1 MRRRM
6 NRYSLPPWIQN
17 TINVTRQF
25 AVPVTVFQG
34 IRTFF
39 LPSIFDLLLL
49 FFLIGLVL
57 AFHFEII

>member
-6 NRYSLPPWIQN
+6 NRYNLPPWMQN
-17 TINVTRQF
+17 GLNVTRQF
-25 AVPVTVFQG
+25 AVPITVFQG

-39 LPSIFDLLLL
+39 LPSIVDLLLL

-57 AFHFEII
+57 AFYLEII